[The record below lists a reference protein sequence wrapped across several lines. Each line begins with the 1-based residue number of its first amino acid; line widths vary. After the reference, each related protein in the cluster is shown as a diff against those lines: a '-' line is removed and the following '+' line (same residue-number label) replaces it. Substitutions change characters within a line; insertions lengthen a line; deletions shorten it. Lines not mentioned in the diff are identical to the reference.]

1 MKTELLDHVEAG
13 SLKKKTFRFDVG
25 DIVDVHYLIREG
37 NKTRIQIFNGTVIS
51 RSGRGVNEKFIVRRM
66 VGEEG
71 VERIFPIHSP
81 SVVDVKALRSGKT
94 RRAKLF
100 FLRDR
105 VGKGVRLKQR
115 HSTHTLRK

>member
-13 SLKKKTFRFDVG
+13 SLKKKLPYFEIG
-25 DIVDVHYLIREG
+25 DIVDVHYQIKEG
-37 NKTRIQIFNGTVIS
+37 NKTRIQIFNGTVIA
-51 RSGRGVNEKFIVRRM
+51 RSGRGVNETFTVRRM

-71 VERIFPIHSP
+71 VERIFPLHSP
-81 SVVDVKALRSGKT
+81 NVVDVKALRSG
-94 RRAKLF
+94 RVCRAKLF

-115 HSTHTLRK
+115 HSSHTIRK